1 MAQFSPPPTRSSSV
15 VQSKLWSL
23 LFDQLPYP
31 ACIVHNGNI
40 SDTNRAMQQLLNE
53 DAAELTGRSLSDV
66 LPASPSDKVYD
77 RMTRVAE
84 GRMPCTLMVNNQP
97 MLYTCK
103 WMILPRIT
111 SAYLLMFEPSLSMMP
126 TALEKDLYDDL
137 QQQRNLIELM
147 IETDELERK
156 KFSDY
161 LHDDIG
167 SLLATAKHQLDI
179 ASQTLHTNT
188 IHSKT
193 EVDKSIALVDE
204 SIRQLRRLAMQTAP
218 VSIEFGLSRAVNFL
232 IDTLNKKVN
241 ASIQLIFLPDEMR
254 LPRGLEIIVYRIVQ
268 ELLTN
273 CIRHSGANEIILQI
287 IQHSNSVSIISE
299 DNGKGFDAKKE
310 KRKKGAV
317 GLKKIMQRVELFDG
331 KMQIDSSP
339 GQGSIVTIDLS
350 LD

>member
-1 MAQFSPPPTRSSSV
+1 MTQYSTHPSRSETIGY
-15 VQSKLWSL
+15 SKLWSL
-23 LFDQLPYP
+23 LFDQLSHPS
-31 ACIVHNGNI
+31 CIVHRNKI
-40 SDTNRAMQQLLNE
+40 SDTNRAMQHLLNE
-53 DAAELTGRSLSDV
+53 DASELTGRALGEV
-66 LPASPSDKVYD
+66 LPASPSDKVYQ
-77 RMTRVAE
+77 RMIRVPE
-84 GRMPCTLMVNNQP
+84 GRMPCTLMVNGNP
-97 MLYTCK
+97 LLYTCK
-103 WMILPRIT
+103 WIT
-111 SAYLLMFEPSLSMMP
+111 LQHIESCYLLMFEPSLSMMP

-167 SLLATAKHQLDI
+167 SLMATAKHQLDI

-188 IHSKT
+188 AYSKT

-218 VSIEFGLSRAVNFL
+218 VSIEFGLSRAVRFL
-232 IDTLNKKVN
+232 IDTLNKKSAAN
-241 ASIQLIFLPDEMR
+241 IQLILLPEDMR
-254 LPRGLEIIVYRIVQ
+254 FPRGLEIIVYRIVQ
-268 ELLTN
+268 ELLSN

-331 KMQIDSSP
+331 KMQIDSTL

-350 LD
+350 LA